1 MAKEISFGS
10 LVIATGK
17 ERESNMLQLNTVI
30 EQQLTETYRRQYE
43 NGCPLKQMYNEKLLR
58 VPTILP
64 PRVQFPSMPSLLFR
78 LKYLHYICHVK
89 RTKINKKRPGL
100 AHF

>member
-43 NGCPLKQMYNEKLLR
+43 NGCLLKQMYNEELLR
-58 VPTILP
+58 VP
-64 PRVQFPSMPSLLFR
+64 
-78 LKYLHYICHVK
+78 H
-89 RTKINKKRPGL
+89 
-100 AHF
+100 